1 MIKSEKTVFVLSFFV
16 FNILLG
22 VISQK
27 IKLLVYKSGEKSIFL
42 QFFIVF
48 LIFVIENYFFI
59 A

>member
-22 VISQK
+22 VILQK
-27 IKLLVYKSGEKSIFL
+27 IKLLVYKRGEKSIFL